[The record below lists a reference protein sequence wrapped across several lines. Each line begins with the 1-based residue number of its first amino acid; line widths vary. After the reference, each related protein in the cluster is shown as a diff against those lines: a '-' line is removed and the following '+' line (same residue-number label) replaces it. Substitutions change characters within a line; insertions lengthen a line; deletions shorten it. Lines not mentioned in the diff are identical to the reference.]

1 VRGDIYKCHDL
12 SASGCM
18 VSNKEKDLGHI
29 LFGHILFKRLYF
41 PSFASILNRDGCSR
55 DSYYILRLPR

>member
-1 VRGDIYKCHDL
+1 MI
-12 SASGCM
+12 GCM